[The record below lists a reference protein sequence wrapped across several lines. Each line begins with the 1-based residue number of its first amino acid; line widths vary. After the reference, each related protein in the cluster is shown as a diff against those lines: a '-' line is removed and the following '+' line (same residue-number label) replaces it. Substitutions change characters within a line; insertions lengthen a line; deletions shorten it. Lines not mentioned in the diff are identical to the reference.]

1 MNLFGSSGKALRLPG
16 DIKLTSSAWCEVL
29 GIRLLDDLD
38 EGNAGLECPSCG
50 FRFGPGLTTAEE
62 NAFTMEQ
69 RRDGAGVVAAM
80 RRMRW

>member
-38 EGNAGLECPSCG
+38 EWSKPTVEDFDA
-50 FRFGPGLTTAEE
+50 RWAERITVE
-62 NAFTMEQ
+62 EFD
-69 RRDGAGVVAAM
+69 RRSRPCTIEPFDRSA
-80 RRMRW
+80 